1 MEMGKVLFAVG
12 GDFAKA
18 IFALDIGSLLE
29 NIPGDR
35 NFHVNPDGC

>member
-18 IFALDIGSLLE
+18 SFVLDNRLQGEL
-29 NIPGDR
+29 
-35 NFHVNPDGC
+35 